1 MIEHKWKKKM
11 EALHVV
17 SEDLHVV
24 SEALHVVSPAV
35 LKDLKRV
42 VEGGGDL

>member
-17 SEDLHVV
+17 S
-24 SEALHVVSPAV
+24 PAV
-35 LKDLKRV
+35 LKDLKSV
-42 VEGGGDL
+42 IEGGLTLTLSLIGRT